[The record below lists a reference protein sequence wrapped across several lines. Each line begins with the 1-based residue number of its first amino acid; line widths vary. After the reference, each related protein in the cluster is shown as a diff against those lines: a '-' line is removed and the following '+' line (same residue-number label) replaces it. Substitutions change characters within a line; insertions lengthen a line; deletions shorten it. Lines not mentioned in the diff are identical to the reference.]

1 MKKNIVFISLLFL
14 VSFTSSAQNNVA
26 LDSEL
31 CGRISVGVDKKI
43 TKGFHITL
51 DEELRQNNNFGS
63 FERLQTNI
71 GAKLKVHPNV
81 KIGVGYS
88 LINPYST
95 SDKAFDNARHRITFD
110 IAGNLDF
117 GKWNIS
123 LKERLQMTHRTGD
136 FNIYQKTKNALA
148 LKSRLTAKYKYSERL
163 APFAY
168 LEIRNTLNAPV
179 ISANFD
185 GTAYLTDAGS
195 KTGEPGWF
203 LDGFCGSYVNRI
215 RGAFGVDYSFDR
227 HNSLNFCIFL
237 DRISNKVVDAN
248 SEGTKLKSYTR
259 ETGFLANIAVAY
271 VYSF

>member
-1 MKKNIVFISLLFL
+1 M
-14 VSFTSSAQNNVA
+14 
-26 LDSEL
+26 
-31 CGRISVGVDKKI
+31 
-43 TKGFHITL
+43 
-51 DEELRQNNNFGS
+51 
-63 FERLQTNI
+63 
-71 GAKLKVHPNV
+71 HPNV

-163 APFAY
+163 DPFAY

-185 GTAYLTDAGS
+185 GTAYLTDTGS

-203 LDGFCGSYVNRI
+203 LDGFCGNYVNRI
-215 RGAFGVDYSFDR
+215 RGAFGADYSFDR
-227 HNSLNFCIFL
+227 HNSLNICLLL

-248 SEGTKLKSYTR
+248 NEGTKLKSYTR
-259 ETGFLANIAVAY
+259 ETGILAHIAVAY
-271 VYSF
+271 VYAF

>member
-1 MKKNIVFISLLFL
+1 MKKYIAYILLFL
-14 VSFTSSAQNNVA
+14 VPFIVSAQTDVD

-43 TKGFHITL
+43 TKGVHITL
-51 DEELRQNNNFGS
+51 DEELRQNDNFGS

-71 GAKLKVHPNV
+71 GAKFKVHPNI
-81 KIGVGYS
+81 KIGFGYS
-88 LINPYST
+88 LINPYDT
-95 SDKAFDNARHRITFD
+95 TDKAFANARHRLSFD

-117 GKWNIS
+117 GKWNVS
-123 LKERLQMTHRTGD
+123 LKERLQMTHRTGY
-136 FNIYQKTKNALA
+136 FNTYQNPRNALA

-179 ISANFD
+179 ILANFD
-185 GTAYLTDAGS
+185 GTNYLTDAGS
-195 KTGEPGWF
+195 TSGEAGWF
-203 LDGFCGSYVNRI
+203 LDGFCGSYLNRI

-227 HNSLNFCIFL
+227 HNALNFCLLL

-248 SEGTKLKSYTR
+248 AEGTKLKSYTR
-259 ETGFLANIAVAY
+259 ETGFVANIALAY